1 MKDKILKIFSSSI
14 KIKVT
19 GRNINNFLKRLI
31 NNNINIE
38 KVIPISHKEI
48 DLIINYQDLDKVLK
62 LKTIYN
68 IKIVRYYGKLRIIKR
83 IKKDIF
89 ILSSLL
95 ISLLLIYTLSNVIF
109 KVEVIHSNKN
119 IIKLVTKELEDN
131 GIKKYKFVK
140 NYQEIEKIKNK
151 ILEENK
157 DTLEWLEIIREGT
170 KYTIRVEER
179 IINNKPKDNKIYNIV
194 ASKNAVIKN
203 IYAESGEKIRSIN
216 TYVKKGDIIISSD
229 ITLPNNEKISKTASG
244 KVQGEVW
251 YNINIEYP
259 YQYHEMKYTGNK
271 KKVLQ
276 YFMDDCKEKKI
287 PFVLH
292 GVTHEMEE
300 EFREIFGDIYEIEYD
315 RDISEYIYDR
325 EKLATLSGK
334 KLHGKRNHI
343 NRFKENHEWSYEPL
357 SDENQLEVLAM
368 LMEWKMQNCDPEDI
382 EKHDE
387 ICVSKNCVINY
398 KELGLVGGVLRAE
411 GKIVGFSIG
420 ERASNEDTFIV
431 HIEKAFA
438 DIQGAYPMINQQFVI
453 HEMEDFKY
461 VNREDDAGEEGLR
474 KSKLSYR
481 PVFMVDKGVLRLKS
495 EVKN

>member
-216 TYVKKGDIIISSD
+216 TYVRKGDIIISSD

-259 YQYHEMKYTGNK
+259 YQYHEIKYTGNK
-271 KKVLQ
+271 KKVLVLNLLNKRISFFDFHK
-276 YFMDDCKEKKI
+276 YKTFNRNIKYIFNNNITPISLIYEDEYETNIINEVYDYNTAREKATTKAKEKILEKYPNIKDITNIKI
-287 PFVLH
+287 IKEEDKKNKISLNLFVTCL
-292 GVTHEMEE
+292 E
-300 EFREIFGDIYEIEYD
+300 DITEYQEVD
-315 RDISEYIYDR
+315 
-325 EKLATLSGK
+325 
-334 KLHGKRNHI
+334 N
-343 NRFKENHEWSYEPL
+343 NKEN
-357 SDENQLEVLAM
+357 
-368 LMEWKMQNCDPEDI
+368 
-382 EKHDE
+382 
-387 ICVSKNCVINY
+387 
-398 KELGLVGGVLRAE
+398 
-411 GKIVGFSIG
+411 
-420 ERASNEDTFIV
+420 T
-431 HIEKAFA
+431 
-438 DIQGAYPMINQQFVI
+438 
-453 HEMEDFKY
+453 
-461 VNREDDAGEEGLR
+461 
-474 KSKLSYR
+474 
-481 PVFMVDKGVLRLKS
+481 
-495 EVKN
+495 

>member
-259 YQYHEMKYTGNK
+259 YQYHEIKYTGNK
-271 KKVLQ
+271 KKVLVLNLLNKRISFFDFHK
-276 YFMDDCKEKKI
+276 YKTFNRNIKYIFNNNITPISLIYEDEYETNIINEVYDYNTAREKATTKAKEKILEKYPNIKDITNIKI
-287 PFVLH
+287 INEEDKKNKISLNLFVTCL
-292 GVTHEMEE
+292 
-300 EFREIFGDIYEIEYD
+300 
-315 RDISEYIYDR
+315 
-325 EKLATLSGK
+325 
-334 KLHGKRNHI
+334 
-343 NRFKENHEWSYEPL
+343 
-357 SDENQLEVLAM
+357 
-368 LMEWKMQNCDPEDI
+368 EDI
-382 EKHDE
+382 TEYQEVDNNKEK
-387 ICVSKNCVINY
+387 
-398 KELGLVGGVLRAE
+398 
-411 GKIVGFSIG
+411 
-420 ERASNEDTFIV
+420 T
-431 HIEKAFA
+431 
-438 DIQGAYPMINQQFVI
+438 
-453 HEMEDFKY
+453 
-461 VNREDDAGEEGLR
+461 
-474 KSKLSYR
+474 
-481 PVFMVDKGVLRLKS
+481 
-495 EVKN
+495 

>member
-259 YQYHEMKYTGNK
+259 YQYHEIKYTGNK
-271 KKVLQ
+271 KKVL
-276 YFMDDCKEKKI
+276 
-287 PFVLH
+287 VLNLLNKRISFFDFH
-292 GVTHEMEE
+292 KYKT
-300 EFREIFGDIYEIEYD
+300 FNRNIKYIFNNNITPISLIYEDEYETN
-315 RDISEYIYDR
+315 IINEVYDYNTAR
-325 EKLATLSGK
+325 EKAITKAKDKILEKYPNIKDITNIKIIKEEDK
-334 KLHGKRNHI
+334 KNKISLNLFVTCLEDI
-343 NRFKENHEWSYEPL
+343 TEYQEVDNNKEN
-357 SDENQLEVLAM
+357 
-368 LMEWKMQNCDPEDI
+368 
-382 EKHDE
+382 
-387 ICVSKNCVINY
+387 
-398 KELGLVGGVLRAE
+398 
-411 GKIVGFSIG
+411 
-420 ERASNEDTFIV
+420 T
-431 HIEKAFA
+431 
-438 DIQGAYPMINQQFVI
+438 
-453 HEMEDFKY
+453 
-461 VNREDDAGEEGLR
+461 
-474 KSKLSYR
+474 
-481 PVFMVDKGVLRLKS
+481 
-495 EVKN
+495 

>member
-48 DLIINYQDLDKVLK
+48 DLIIDYQDLDKVLK

-83 IKKDIF
+83 VKKDIF

-95 ISLLLIYTLSNVIF
+95 ISLLLIYTLSNIIF

-140 NYQEIEKIKNK
+140 NYQEIEKIKKK

-203 IYAESGEKIRSIN
+203 IYAESGEKVRSIN

-259 YQYHEMKYTGNK
+259 YQYHEIKYTGNK
-271 KKVLQ
+271 KKVLVLNLLNKRISFFDFHK
-276 YFMDDCKEKKI
+276 YKTFNRNIKYIFNNNITPISLIYEDEYETNIINEVYDYNTAREKAITKAKEKILEKYPNIKDITNIKI
-287 PFVLH
+287 INEEDKKNKISLNLFVTCLEDI
-292 GVTHEMEE
+292 TEYQ
-300 EFREIFGDIYEIEYD
+300 EID
-315 RDISEYIYDR
+315 
-325 EKLATLSGK
+325 
-334 KLHGKRNHI
+334 N
-343 NRFKENHEWSYEPL
+343 NKENP
-357 SDENQLEVLAM
+357 
-368 LMEWKMQNCDPEDI
+368 
-382 EKHDE
+382 
-387 ICVSKNCVINY
+387 
-398 KELGLVGGVLRAE
+398 
-411 GKIVGFSIG
+411 
-420 ERASNEDTFIV
+420 
-431 HIEKAFA
+431 
-438 DIQGAYPMINQQFVI
+438 
-453 HEMEDFKY
+453 
-461 VNREDDAGEEGLR
+461 
-474 KSKLSYR
+474 
-481 PVFMVDKGVLRLKS
+481 
-495 EVKN
+495 

>member
-95 ISLLLIYTLSNVIF
+95 ISLLLIYTLSNIIF

-140 NYQEIEKIKNK
+140 NYQEIEKIKKK

-179 IINNKPKDNKIYNIV
+179 IINSKPKDNKIYNIV

-203 IYAESGEKIRSIN
+203 IYAESGEKVRSIN

-251 YNINIEYP
+251 YSINIEYP
-259 YQYHEMKYTGNK
+259 YQYHEIKYTGNK
-271 KKVLQ
+271 KKVL
-276 YFMDDCKEKKI
+276 
-287 PFVLH
+287 VLNLLNKRISFFDFH
-292 GVTHEMEE
+292 KYKT
-300 EFREIFGDIYEIEYD
+300 FNRNIKYIFNNNITPISLIYEDEYETN
-315 RDISEYIYDR
+315 IINEVYDYNTAR
-325 EKLATLSGK
+325 EKAITKAKK
-334 KLHGKRNHI
+334 KLLEKYSNIEEVTNVKII
-343 NRFKENHEWSYEPL
+343 NEEDKETKISL
-357 SDENQLEVLAM
+357 SLFVTCL
-368 LMEWKMQNCDPEDI
+368 EDI
-382 EKHDE
+382 TEYQE
-387 ICVSKNCVINY
+387 V
-398 KELGLVGGVLRAE
+398 
-411 GKIVGFSIG
+411 
-420 ERASNEDTFIV
+420 
-431 HIEKAFA
+431 
-438 DIQGAYPMINQQFVI
+438 
-453 HEMEDFKY
+453 
-461 VNREDDAGEEGLR
+461 
-474 KSKLSYR
+474 
-481 PVFMVDKGVLRLKS
+481 VDNS
-495 EVKN
+495 Q

>member
-68 IKIVRYYGKLRIIKR
+68 IKIVIYYGKLRIIKR

-140 NYQEIEKIKNK
+140 NYQEIEKIKKK
-151 ILEENK
+151 ILEKNK

-259 YQYHEMKYTGNK
+259 YQYHEIKYTGNK
-271 KKVLQ
+271 KKVLVLNLLNKRISFFDFHK
-276 YFMDDCKEKKI
+276 YKTFNRNIKYIFNNNITPISLIYEDEYETNIINEVYDYNTAKEKAITKAKDKI
-287 PFVLH
+287 LEKYPNIKDITNIKIIKEEDKKNKISLNLFVTCL
-292 GVTHEMEE
+292 
-300 EFREIFGDIYEIEYD
+300 
-315 RDISEYIYDR
+315 
-325 EKLATLSGK
+325 
-334 KLHGKRNHI
+334 
-343 NRFKENHEWSYEPL
+343 
-357 SDENQLEVLAM
+357 
-368 LMEWKMQNCDPEDI
+368 EDI
-382 EKHDE
+382 TEYQEVD
-387 ICVSKNCVINY
+387 NN
-398 KELGLVGGVLRAE
+398 KET
-411 GKIVGFSIG
+411 S
-420 ERASNEDTFIV
+420 
-431 HIEKAFA
+431 
-438 DIQGAYPMINQQFVI
+438 
-453 HEMEDFKY
+453 
-461 VNREDDAGEEGLR
+461 
-474 KSKLSYR
+474 
-481 PVFMVDKGVLRLKS
+481 
-495 EVKN
+495 

>member
-68 IKIVRYYGKLRIIKR
+68 IKIIRYYGKLRIIKR

-95 ISLLLIYTLSNVIF
+95 ISLLLIYTLSNIIF

-259 YQYHEMKYTGNK
+259 YQYHEIKYTGNK
-271 KKVLQ
+271 KKVLVLNLLNKRISFFDFHK
-276 YFMDDCKEKKI
+276 YKTFNRNIKYIFNNNITPISLIYEDEYETNIINEVYDYNTAREKAITKAKEKILEKYPNIKDITNIKI
-287 PFVLH
+287 IKEEDKKNKISLNLFVTCL
-292 GVTHEMEE
+292 E
-300 EFREIFGDIYEIEYD
+300 DITEYQEVD
-315 RDISEYIYDR
+315 
-325 EKLATLSGK
+325 
-334 KLHGKRNHI
+334 N
-343 NRFKENHEWSYEPL
+343 NKEN
-357 SDENQLEVLAM
+357 
-368 LMEWKMQNCDPEDI
+368 
-382 EKHDE
+382 
-387 ICVSKNCVINY
+387 
-398 KELGLVGGVLRAE
+398 
-411 GKIVGFSIG
+411 
-420 ERASNEDTFIV
+420 T
-431 HIEKAFA
+431 
-438 DIQGAYPMINQQFVI
+438 
-453 HEMEDFKY
+453 
-461 VNREDDAGEEGLR
+461 
-474 KSKLSYR
+474 
-481 PVFMVDKGVLRLKS
+481 
-495 EVKN
+495 

>member
-19 GRNINNFLKRLI
+19 ERNINNFLKRLI

-95 ISLLLIYTLSNVIF
+95 ISLLLIYTLSNIIF

-259 YQYHEMKYTGNK
+259 YQYHEIKYTGNK
-271 KKVLQ
+271 KKVLVLNLLNKRISFFDFHK
-276 YFMDDCKEKKI
+276 YKTFNRNIKYIFNNNITPISLIYEDEYETNIINEVYDYNTAREKAITKAKEKILEKYPNIKDITNIKI
-287 PFVLH
+287 IKEEDKKNKISLNLFVTCL
-292 GVTHEMEE
+292 
-300 EFREIFGDIYEIEYD
+300 
-315 RDISEYIYDR
+315 
-325 EKLATLSGK
+325 
-334 KLHGKRNHI
+334 
-343 NRFKENHEWSYEPL
+343 
-357 SDENQLEVLAM
+357 
-368 LMEWKMQNCDPEDI
+368 EDI
-382 EKHDE
+382 TEYQEVD
-387 ICVSKNCVINY
+387 NN
-398 KELGLVGGVLRAE
+398 KET
-411 GKIVGFSIG
+411 S
-420 ERASNEDTFIV
+420 
-431 HIEKAFA
+431 
-438 DIQGAYPMINQQFVI
+438 
-453 HEMEDFKY
+453 
-461 VNREDDAGEEGLR
+461 
-474 KSKLSYR
+474 
-481 PVFMVDKGVLRLKS
+481 
-495 EVKN
+495 

>member
-48 DLIINYQDLDKVLK
+48 DLIIDYQDLERVLK

-68 IKIVRYYGKLRIIKR
+68 IKIVRYYGKLRILKR

-89 ILSSLL
+89 ILSFLL
-95 ISLLLIYTLSNVIF
+95 IGLLLIYTLSNVIF
-109 KVEVIHSNKN
+109 KVEVIHSNNN

-259 YQYHEMKYTGNK
+259 YQYHEIKYTGNK
-271 KKVLQ
+271 KKVL
-276 YFMDDCKEKKI
+276 
-287 PFVLH
+287 VLNLLNKRISFFDFH
-292 GVTHEMEE
+292 KYKT
-300 EFREIFGDIYEIEYD
+300 FNRNIKYIFNNNITPISLIYEDEYETN
-315 RDISEYIYDR
+315 IINEIYDYNTAR
-325 EKLATLSGK
+325 EKAITKAKK
-334 KLHGKRNHI
+334 KLLEKYSNIEEVTNVKII
-343 NRFKENHEWSYEPL
+343 NEEDKETKISL
-357 SDENQLEVLAM
+357 SLFVTCL
-368 LMEWKMQNCDPEDI
+368 EDI
-382 EKHDE
+382 TEYQE
-387 ICVSKNCVINY
+387 VIDN
-398 KELGLVGGVLRAE
+398 
-411 GKIVGFSIG
+411 S
-420 ERASNEDTFIV
+420 
-431 HIEKAFA
+431 
-438 DIQGAYPMINQQFVI
+438 Q
-453 HEMEDFKY
+453 
-461 VNREDDAGEEGLR
+461 
-474 KSKLSYR
+474 
-481 PVFMVDKGVLRLKS
+481 
-495 EVKN
+495 

>member
-259 YQYHEMKYTGNK
+259 YQYHEIKYTGNK
-271 KKVLQ
+271 KKVLVLNLLNKRISFFDFHK
-276 YFMDDCKEKKI
+276 YKTFNRNIKYIFNNNITPISLIYEDEYETNIINEVYDYNTAREKATTKAKEKILEKYPNIKDITNIKI
-287 PFVLH
+287 IKEEDKKNKISLNLFVTCL
-292 GVTHEMEE
+292 
-300 EFREIFGDIYEIEYD
+300 
-315 RDISEYIYDR
+315 
-325 EKLATLSGK
+325 
-334 KLHGKRNHI
+334 
-343 NRFKENHEWSYEPL
+343 
-357 SDENQLEVLAM
+357 
-368 LMEWKMQNCDPEDI
+368 EDI
-382 EKHDE
+382 TEYQE
-387 ICVSKNCVINY
+387 VNN
-398 KELGLVGGVLRAE
+398 
-411 GKIVGFSIG
+411 
-420 ERASNEDTFIV
+420 N
-431 HIEKAFA
+431 IET
-438 DIQGAYPMINQQFVI
+438 P
-453 HEMEDFKY
+453 
-461 VNREDDAGEEGLR
+461 
-474 KSKLSYR
+474 
-481 PVFMVDKGVLRLKS
+481 
-495 EVKN
+495 

>member
-1 MKDKILKIFSSSI
+1 MKDKILKIFSSST

-68 IKIVRYYGKLRIIKR
+68 IKIIRYYGKLRIIKR

-95 ISLLLIYTLSNVIF
+95 ISLLLIYTLSNIIF

-131 GIKKYKFVK
+131 GIKKYKIVK

-259 YQYHEMKYTGNK
+259 YQYHEIKYTGNK
-271 KKVLQ
+271 KKVLVLNLLNKRISFFDFHK
-276 YFMDDCKEKKI
+276 YKTFNRNIKYIFNNNITPISLIYEDEYETNIINEVYDYNTAREKAITKAKEKILEKYPNIKDITDIKI
-287 PFVLH
+287 IKEEDKKNKISLNLFVTCL
-292 GVTHEMEE
+292 
-300 EFREIFGDIYEIEYD
+300 
-315 RDISEYIYDR
+315 
-325 EKLATLSGK
+325 
-334 KLHGKRNHI
+334 
-343 NRFKENHEWSYEPL
+343 
-357 SDENQLEVLAM
+357 
-368 LMEWKMQNCDPEDI
+368 EDI
-382 EKHDE
+382 TE
-387 ICVSKNCVINY
+387 Y
-398 KELGLVGGVLRAE
+398 KE
-411 GKIVGFSIG
+411 
-420 ERASNEDTFIV
+420 
-431 HIEKAFA
+431 
-438 DIQGAYPMINQQFVI
+438 
-453 HEMEDFKY
+453 
-461 VNREDDAGEEGLR
+461 VNNNKET
-474 KSKLSYR
+474 S
-481 PVFMVDKGVLRLKS
+481 
-495 EVKN
+495 

>member
-259 YQYHEMKYTGNK
+259 YQYHEIKYTGNK
-271 KKVLQ
+271 KKVLVLNLLNKRISFFDFHK
-276 YFMDDCKEKKI
+276 YKTFNRNIKYIFNNNITPISLIYEDEYETNIINEVYDYNTAREKAITKAKEKILEKYPNIKDITNIKI
-287 PFVLH
+287 ITEEDKKNKISLNLFVTCL
-292 GVTHEMEE
+292 E
-300 EFREIFGDIYEIEYD
+300 DITEYQEVD
-315 RDISEYIYDR
+315 
-325 EKLATLSGK
+325 
-334 KLHGKRNHI
+334 N
-343 NRFKENHEWSYEPL
+343 NKEN
-357 SDENQLEVLAM
+357 
-368 LMEWKMQNCDPEDI
+368 
-382 EKHDE
+382 
-387 ICVSKNCVINY
+387 
-398 KELGLVGGVLRAE
+398 
-411 GKIVGFSIG
+411 
-420 ERASNEDTFIV
+420 T
-431 HIEKAFA
+431 
-438 DIQGAYPMINQQFVI
+438 
-453 HEMEDFKY
+453 
-461 VNREDDAGEEGLR
+461 
-474 KSKLSYR
+474 
-481 PVFMVDKGVLRLKS
+481 
-495 EVKN
+495 

>member
-14 KIKVT
+14 KIKVI

-95 ISLLLIYTLSNVIF
+95 ISLLLIYTLSNIIF
-109 KVEVIHSNKN
+109 KIEVIHSNNN

-259 YQYHEMKYTGNK
+259 YQYHEIKYTGNK
-271 KKVLQ
+271 KKVL
-276 YFMDDCKEKKI
+276 
-287 PFVLH
+287 VLNLLNKRISFFDFH
-292 GVTHEMEE
+292 KYKT
-300 EFREIFGDIYEIEYD
+300 FNRNIKYIFNNNITPISLIYEDEYETN
-315 RDISEYIYDR
+315 IINEVYDYNTAR
-325 EKLATLSGK
+325 EKAITKAKDKMLEKYPNIKDITNIKIIKEEDK
-334 KLHGKRNHI
+334 KNKISLNL
-343 NRFKENHEWSYEPL
+343 FVTCL
-357 SDENQLEVLAM
+357 
-368 LMEWKMQNCDPEDI
+368 EDI
-382 EKHDE
+382 TEYQEVD
-387 ICVSKNCVINY
+387 NN
-398 KELGLVGGVLRAE
+398 KET
-411 GKIVGFSIG
+411 S
-420 ERASNEDTFIV
+420 
-431 HIEKAFA
+431 
-438 DIQGAYPMINQQFVI
+438 
-453 HEMEDFKY
+453 
-461 VNREDDAGEEGLR
+461 
-474 KSKLSYR
+474 
-481 PVFMVDKGVLRLKS
+481 
-495 EVKN
+495 

>member
-203 IYAESGEKIRSIN
+203 IYAKSGEKIRSIN

-259 YQYHEMKYTGNK
+259 YQYHEIKYTGNK
-271 KKVLQ
+271 KKVLVLNLLNKRISFFDFHK
-276 YFMDDCKEKKI
+276 YKTFNRNIKYIFNNNITPISLIYEDEYETNIINEVYDYNTAREKAITKAKEKILEKYPNIKDITNIKI
-287 PFVLH
+287 IKEEDKKNKISLNLFVTCL
-292 GVTHEMEE
+292 
-300 EFREIFGDIYEIEYD
+300 
-315 RDISEYIYDR
+315 
-325 EKLATLSGK
+325 
-334 KLHGKRNHI
+334 
-343 NRFKENHEWSYEPL
+343 
-357 SDENQLEVLAM
+357 
-368 LMEWKMQNCDPEDI
+368 EDI
-382 EKHDE
+382 TEYQE
-387 ICVSKNCVINY
+387 VNNN
-398 KELGLVGGVLRAE
+398 KET
-411 GKIVGFSIG
+411 S
-420 ERASNEDTFIV
+420 
-431 HIEKAFA
+431 
-438 DIQGAYPMINQQFVI
+438 
-453 HEMEDFKY
+453 
-461 VNREDDAGEEGLR
+461 
-474 KSKLSYR
+474 
-481 PVFMVDKGVLRLKS
+481 
-495 EVKN
+495 

>member
-95 ISLLLIYTLSNVIF
+95 ISLLLIYTLSNIIF
-109 KVEVIHSNKN
+109 KIEVIHSNNN

-251 YNINIEYP
+251 YNLNIEYP
-259 YQYHEMKYTGNK
+259 YQYHEIKYTGNK
-271 KKVLQ
+271 KKVLVLNLLNKRISFFDFHK
-276 YFMDDCKEKKI
+276 YKTFNRNIKYIFNNNITPISLIYEDEYETNIINEVYDYNTAREKAITKAKEKILEKYPNIKDITNIKI
-287 PFVLH
+287 IKEEDKKNKISLNLFVTCL
-292 GVTHEMEE
+292 
-300 EFREIFGDIYEIEYD
+300 
-315 RDISEYIYDR
+315 
-325 EKLATLSGK
+325 
-334 KLHGKRNHI
+334 
-343 NRFKENHEWSYEPL
+343 
-357 SDENQLEVLAM
+357 
-368 LMEWKMQNCDPEDI
+368 EDI
-382 EKHDE
+382 TE
-387 ICVSKNCVINY
+387 Y
-398 KELGLVGGVLRAE
+398 KE
-411 GKIVGFSIG
+411 
-420 ERASNEDTFIV
+420 
-431 HIEKAFA
+431 
-438 DIQGAYPMINQQFVI
+438 
-453 HEMEDFKY
+453 
-461 VNREDDAGEEGLR
+461 VNNNKET
-474 KSKLSYR
+474 S
-481 PVFMVDKGVLRLKS
+481 
-495 EVKN
+495 

>member
-14 KIKVT
+14 KIKVI

-95 ISLLLIYTLSNVIF
+95 ISLLLIYTLSNIIF

-259 YQYHEMKYTGNK
+259 YQYHEIKYTGNK
-271 KKVLQ
+271 KKVLVLNLLNKRISFFDFHK
-276 YFMDDCKEKKI
+276 YKTFNRNIKYIFNNNITPISLIYEDEYETNIINEVYDYNTAREKAITKAKEKILEKYPNIKDITNIKI
-287 PFVLH
+287 IKEEDKKNKISLNLFVTCL
-292 GVTHEMEE
+292 
-300 EFREIFGDIYEIEYD
+300 
-315 RDISEYIYDR
+315 
-325 EKLATLSGK
+325 
-334 KLHGKRNHI
+334 
-343 NRFKENHEWSYEPL
+343 
-357 SDENQLEVLAM
+357 
-368 LMEWKMQNCDPEDI
+368 EDI
-382 EKHDE
+382 TE
-387 ICVSKNCVINY
+387 Y
-398 KELGLVGGVLRAE
+398 KE
-411 GKIVGFSIG
+411 
-420 ERASNEDTFIV
+420 
-431 HIEKAFA
+431 
-438 DIQGAYPMINQQFVI
+438 
-453 HEMEDFKY
+453 
-461 VNREDDAGEEGLR
+461 VNNNKET
-474 KSKLSYR
+474 S
-481 PVFMVDKGVLRLKS
+481 
-495 EVKN
+495 

>member
-259 YQYHEMKYTGNK
+259 YQYHEIKYTGNK
-271 KKVLQ
+271 KKVLVLNLLNKRISFFDFHK
-276 YFMDDCKEKKI
+276 YNTFNRNIKYIFNNNITPISLIYEDEYETNIINEVYDYNTAREKAITKAKEKILEKYPNIKDITNIKI
-287 PFVLH
+287 IKEEDKKNKISLNLFVTCL
-292 GVTHEMEE
+292 
-300 EFREIFGDIYEIEYD
+300 
-315 RDISEYIYDR
+315 
-325 EKLATLSGK
+325 
-334 KLHGKRNHI
+334 
-343 NRFKENHEWSYEPL
+343 
-357 SDENQLEVLAM
+357 
-368 LMEWKMQNCDPEDI
+368 EDI
-382 EKHDE
+382 TEYQEVD
-387 ICVSKNCVINY
+387 NN
-398 KELGLVGGVLRAE
+398 KET
-411 GKIVGFSIG
+411 S
-420 ERASNEDTFIV
+420 
-431 HIEKAFA
+431 
-438 DIQGAYPMINQQFVI
+438 
-453 HEMEDFKY
+453 
-461 VNREDDAGEEGLR
+461 
-474 KSKLSYR
+474 
-481 PVFMVDKGVLRLKS
+481 
-495 EVKN
+495 

>member
-38 KVIPISHKEI
+38 KVIPISYKEI

-259 YQYHEMKYTGNK
+259 YQYHEIKYTGNK
-271 KKVLQ
+271 KKVLVLNLLNKRISFFDFHK
-276 YFMDDCKEKKI
+276 YKTFNRNIKYIFNNNINPISLIYEDEYETNIINEVYDYNTAREKATTKAKEKILEKYPNIKDITNIKI
-287 PFVLH
+287 INEEDKKNKISLNLFVTCL
-292 GVTHEMEE
+292 
-300 EFREIFGDIYEIEYD
+300 
-315 RDISEYIYDR
+315 
-325 EKLATLSGK
+325 
-334 KLHGKRNHI
+334 
-343 NRFKENHEWSYEPL
+343 
-357 SDENQLEVLAM
+357 
-368 LMEWKMQNCDPEDI
+368 EDI
-382 EKHDE
+382 TEYQEVDNNKEK
-387 ICVSKNCVINY
+387 
-398 KELGLVGGVLRAE
+398 
-411 GKIVGFSIG
+411 
-420 ERASNEDTFIV
+420 T
-431 HIEKAFA
+431 
-438 DIQGAYPMINQQFVI
+438 
-453 HEMEDFKY
+453 
-461 VNREDDAGEEGLR
+461 
-474 KSKLSYR
+474 
-481 PVFMVDKGVLRLKS
+481 
-495 EVKN
+495 

>member
-203 IYAESGEKIRSIN
+203 IYAESGEKVRSIN

-229 ITLPNNEKISKTASG
+229 ITLPNNEKIPKTASG

-259 YQYHEMKYTGNK
+259 YQYHEIKYTGNK
-271 KKVLQ
+271 KKVLVLNLLNKRISFFDFHK
-276 YFMDDCKEKKI
+276 YKTFNRNIKYIFNNNITPISLTYEDEYETNIINEVYDYNTAREKAITKAKEKILEKYPNIKEITNIKI
-287 PFVLH
+287 INEEDKKAKISLDLFVTCL
-292 GVTHEMEE
+292 E
-300 EFREIFGDIYEIEYD
+300 DITEYQEVD
-315 RDISEYIYDR
+315 
-325 EKLATLSGK
+325 
-334 KLHGKRNHI
+334 N
-343 NRFKENHEWSYEPL
+343 NKENSL
-357 SDENQLEVLAM
+357 N
-368 LMEWKMQNCDPEDI
+368 
-382 EKHDE
+382 
-387 ICVSKNCVINY
+387 
-398 KELGLVGGVLRAE
+398 
-411 GKIVGFSIG
+411 
-420 ERASNEDTFIV
+420 
-431 HIEKAFA
+431 
-438 DIQGAYPMINQQFVI
+438 
-453 HEMEDFKY
+453 
-461 VNREDDAGEEGLR
+461 
-474 KSKLSYR
+474 
-481 PVFMVDKGVLRLKS
+481 
-495 EVKN
+495 

>member
-38 KVIPISHKEI
+38 KVIPISNKEI

-89 ILSSLL
+89 ILSSLI

-259 YQYHEMKYTGNK
+259 YQYHEIKYTGNK
-271 KKVLQ
+271 KKVLVLNLLNKRISFFDFHK
-276 YFMDDCKEKKI
+276 YKTFNRNIKYIFNNNITPISLIYEDEYETNIINEVYDYNTAREKAITKAKEKILEKYPNIKDITNIKI
-287 PFVLH
+287 INEEDKKNKISLNLFVTCL
-292 GVTHEMEE
+292 E
-300 EFREIFGDIYEIEYD
+300 DITEYQEVD
-315 RDISEYIYDR
+315 
-325 EKLATLSGK
+325 
-334 KLHGKRNHI
+334 N
-343 NRFKENHEWSYEPL
+343 NKEN
-357 SDENQLEVLAM
+357 
-368 LMEWKMQNCDPEDI
+368 
-382 EKHDE
+382 
-387 ICVSKNCVINY
+387 
-398 KELGLVGGVLRAE
+398 
-411 GKIVGFSIG
+411 
-420 ERASNEDTFIV
+420 T
-431 HIEKAFA
+431 
-438 DIQGAYPMINQQFVI
+438 
-453 HEMEDFKY
+453 
-461 VNREDDAGEEGLR
+461 
-474 KSKLSYR
+474 
-481 PVFMVDKGVLRLKS
+481 
-495 EVKN
+495 

>member
-251 YNINIEYP
+251 YNINIEYL
-259 YQYHEMKYTGNK
+259 YQYHEIKYTGNK
-271 KKVLQ
+271 KKVLVLNLLNKRISFFDFHK
-276 YFMDDCKEKKI
+276 YKTFNRNIKYIFNNSVTPISLIYEDEYETNIINEVYDYNTAKEKAITKAKDKI
-287 PFVLH
+287 LEKYPNIKDITNIKIIKEEDKKNKISLNLFVTCL
-292 GVTHEMEE
+292 
-300 EFREIFGDIYEIEYD
+300 
-315 RDISEYIYDR
+315 
-325 EKLATLSGK
+325 
-334 KLHGKRNHI
+334 
-343 NRFKENHEWSYEPL
+343 
-357 SDENQLEVLAM
+357 
-368 LMEWKMQNCDPEDI
+368 EDI
-382 EKHDE
+382 TEYQE
-387 ICVSKNCVINY
+387 VNN
-398 KELGLVGGVLRAE
+398 
-411 GKIVGFSIG
+411 
-420 ERASNEDTFIV
+420 N
-431 HIEKAFA
+431 IET
-438 DIQGAYPMINQQFVI
+438 P
-453 HEMEDFKY
+453 
-461 VNREDDAGEEGLR
+461 
-474 KSKLSYR
+474 
-481 PVFMVDKGVLRLKS
+481 
-495 EVKN
+495 

>member
-95 ISLLLIYTLSNVIF
+95 ISLLLIYTLSNIIF
-109 KVEVIHSNKN
+109 KIEVIHSNNN

-259 YQYHEMKYTGNK
+259 YQYHEIKYTGNK
-271 KKVLQ
+271 KKVLVLNLLNKRISFFDFHK
-276 YFMDDCKEKKI
+276 YKTFNRNIKYIFNNNITPISLTYEDEYETNIINEVYDYNTAREKAITKAKEKILEKYPNIKDITNIKI
-287 PFVLH
+287 IKEEDKKNKISLNLFVTCL
-292 GVTHEMEE
+292 
-300 EFREIFGDIYEIEYD
+300 
-315 RDISEYIYDR
+315 
-325 EKLATLSGK
+325 
-334 KLHGKRNHI
+334 
-343 NRFKENHEWSYEPL
+343 
-357 SDENQLEVLAM
+357 
-368 LMEWKMQNCDPEDI
+368 EDI
-382 EKHDE
+382 TEYQE
-387 ICVSKNCVINY
+387 VNNN
-398 KELGLVGGVLRAE
+398 KET
-411 GKIVGFSIG
+411 S
-420 ERASNEDTFIV
+420 
-431 HIEKAFA
+431 
-438 DIQGAYPMINQQFVI
+438 
-453 HEMEDFKY
+453 
-461 VNREDDAGEEGLR
+461 
-474 KSKLSYR
+474 
-481 PVFMVDKGVLRLKS
+481 
-495 EVKN
+495 

>member
-259 YQYHEMKYTGNK
+259 YQYHEIKYTGNK
-271 KKVLQ
+271 KKVLVLNLLNKRISFFDFHK
-276 YFMDDCKEKKI
+276 YKTFNRNIKYIFNNNITPISLIYEDEYETNIINGVYDYNTAREKAITKAKEKILEKYPNIKDITNIKI
-287 PFVLH
+287 INEEDKKNKISLNLFVTCL
-292 GVTHEMEE
+292 E
-300 EFREIFGDIYEIEYD
+300 DITEYQEVD
-315 RDISEYIYDR
+315 
-325 EKLATLSGK
+325 
-334 KLHGKRNHI
+334 N
-343 NRFKENHEWSYEPL
+343 NKEN
-357 SDENQLEVLAM
+357 
-368 LMEWKMQNCDPEDI
+368 
-382 EKHDE
+382 
-387 ICVSKNCVINY
+387 
-398 KELGLVGGVLRAE
+398 
-411 GKIVGFSIG
+411 
-420 ERASNEDTFIV
+420 T
-431 HIEKAFA
+431 
-438 DIQGAYPMINQQFVI
+438 
-453 HEMEDFKY
+453 
-461 VNREDDAGEEGLR
+461 
-474 KSKLSYR
+474 
-481 PVFMVDKGVLRLKS
+481 
-495 EVKN
+495 

>member
-68 IKIVRYYGKLRIIKR
+68 IKIIRYYGKLRIIKR

-95 ISLLLIYTLSNVIF
+95 ISLLLIYTLSNIIF

-194 ASKNAVIKN
+194 SSKNAVIKN

-259 YQYHEMKYTGNK
+259 YQYHEIKYTGNK
-271 KKVLQ
+271 KKVLVLNLLNKRISFFDFHK
-276 YFMDDCKEKKI
+276 YKTFNRNIKYIFNNNITPISLIYEDEYETNIINEVYDYNTAREKAITKAKEKILEKYPNIKDITNIKI
-287 PFVLH
+287 IKEEDKKNKISLNLFVTCL
-292 GVTHEMEE
+292 E
-300 EFREIFGDIYEIEYD
+300 DITEYQEVD
-315 RDISEYIYDR
+315 
-325 EKLATLSGK
+325 
-334 KLHGKRNHI
+334 N
-343 NRFKENHEWSYEPL
+343 NKEN
-357 SDENQLEVLAM
+357 
-368 LMEWKMQNCDPEDI
+368 
-382 EKHDE
+382 
-387 ICVSKNCVINY
+387 
-398 KELGLVGGVLRAE
+398 
-411 GKIVGFSIG
+411 
-420 ERASNEDTFIV
+420 T
-431 HIEKAFA
+431 
-438 DIQGAYPMINQQFVI
+438 
-453 HEMEDFKY
+453 
-461 VNREDDAGEEGLR
+461 
-474 KSKLSYR
+474 
-481 PVFMVDKGVLRLKS
+481 
-495 EVKN
+495 

>member
-1 MKDKILKIFSSSI
+1 MKDKILKIFSSST

-68 IKIVRYYGKLRIIKR
+68 IKIIRYYGKLRIIKR

-95 ISLLLIYTLSNVIF
+95 ISLLLIYTLSNIIF

-259 YQYHEMKYTGNK
+259 YQYHEIKYTGNK
-271 KKVLQ
+271 KKVLVLNLLNKRISFFDFHK
-276 YFMDDCKEKKI
+276 YKTFNRNIKYIFNNNITPISLIYEDEYETNIINEVYDYNTAREKAITKAKEKILEKYPNIKDITNIKI
-287 PFVLH
+287 IKEEDKKNKISLNLFVTCL
-292 GVTHEMEE
+292 
-300 EFREIFGDIYEIEYD
+300 
-315 RDISEYIYDR
+315 
-325 EKLATLSGK
+325 
-334 KLHGKRNHI
+334 
-343 NRFKENHEWSYEPL
+343 
-357 SDENQLEVLAM
+357 
-368 LMEWKMQNCDPEDI
+368 EDI
-382 EKHDE
+382 TEYQEVD
-387 ICVSKNCVINY
+387 NN
-398 KELGLVGGVLRAE
+398 KET
-411 GKIVGFSIG
+411 S
-420 ERASNEDTFIV
+420 
-431 HIEKAFA
+431 
-438 DIQGAYPMINQQFVI
+438 
-453 HEMEDFKY
+453 
-461 VNREDDAGEEGLR
+461 
-474 KSKLSYR
+474 
-481 PVFMVDKGVLRLKS
+481 
-495 EVKN
+495 

>member
-68 IKIVRYYGKLRIIKR
+68 IKIIRYYGKLRIIKR

-95 ISLLLIYTLSNVIF
+95 ISLLLIYTLSNIIF

-259 YQYHEMKYTGNK
+259 YQYHEIKYTGNK
-271 KKVLQ
+271 KKVL
-276 YFMDDCKEKKI
+276 
-287 PFVLH
+287 VLNLLNKRISFFDFH
-292 GVTHEMEE
+292 KYKT
-300 EFREIFGDIYEIEYD
+300 FNRNIKYIFNNNITPISLIYEDEYETN
-315 RDISEYIYDR
+315 IINEVYDYNTAR
-325 EKLATLSGK
+325 EKAITKAKDKMLEKYPNIKDITNIKIIKEEDK
-334 KLHGKRNHI
+334 KNKISLNL
-343 NRFKENHEWSYEPL
+343 FVTCL
-357 SDENQLEVLAM
+357 
-368 LMEWKMQNCDPEDI
+368 EDI
-382 EKHDE
+382 TEYQE
-387 ICVSKNCVINY
+387 VNNN
-398 KELGLVGGVLRAE
+398 KET
-411 GKIVGFSIG
+411 S
-420 ERASNEDTFIV
+420 
-431 HIEKAFA
+431 
-438 DIQGAYPMINQQFVI
+438 
-453 HEMEDFKY
+453 
-461 VNREDDAGEEGLR
+461 
-474 KSKLSYR
+474 
-481 PVFMVDKGVLRLKS
+481 
-495 EVKN
+495 

>member
-259 YQYHEMKYTGNK
+259 YQYHEIKYTGNK
-271 KKVLQ
+271 KKVLVLNLLNKRISFFDFHK
-276 YFMDDCKEKKI
+276 YKTFNRNIKYIFNNNITPISLIYEDEYETNIINEVYDYNTAREKAITKAKEKILEKYPNIKDITNIKI
-287 PFVLH
+287 IKEEDKKNKISLNLFVTCL
-292 GVTHEMEE
+292 
-300 EFREIFGDIYEIEYD
+300 
-315 RDISEYIYDR
+315 
-325 EKLATLSGK
+325 
-334 KLHGKRNHI
+334 
-343 NRFKENHEWSYEPL
+343 
-357 SDENQLEVLAM
+357 
-368 LMEWKMQNCDPEDI
+368 EDI
-382 EKHDE
+382 TEYQEVDNNKEK
-387 ICVSKNCVINY
+387 
-398 KELGLVGGVLRAE
+398 
-411 GKIVGFSIG
+411 
-420 ERASNEDTFIV
+420 T
-431 HIEKAFA
+431 
-438 DIQGAYPMINQQFVI
+438 
-453 HEMEDFKY
+453 
-461 VNREDDAGEEGLR
+461 
-474 KSKLSYR
+474 
-481 PVFMVDKGVLRLKS
+481 
-495 EVKN
+495 

>member
-68 IKIVRYYGKLRIIKR
+68 IKIIRYYGKLRIIKR

-95 ISLLLIYTLSNVIF
+95 ISLLLIYTLSNIIF

-271 KKVLQ
+271 KKVLVLNLLNKRISFFDFHK
-276 YFMDDCKEKKI
+276 YKTFNRNIKYIFNNNITPISLIYEDEYETNIINEVYDYNTAREKAITKAKEKILEKYPNIKDITDIKI
-287 PFVLH
+287 IKEEDKKNKISLNLFVTCL
-292 GVTHEMEE
+292 
-300 EFREIFGDIYEIEYD
+300 
-315 RDISEYIYDR
+315 
-325 EKLATLSGK
+325 
-334 KLHGKRNHI
+334 
-343 NRFKENHEWSYEPL
+343 
-357 SDENQLEVLAM
+357 
-368 LMEWKMQNCDPEDI
+368 EDI
-382 EKHDE
+382 TEYQE
-387 ICVSKNCVINY
+387 IDNN
-398 KELGLVGGVLRAE
+398 KET
-411 GKIVGFSIG
+411 S
-420 ERASNEDTFIV
+420 
-431 HIEKAFA
+431 
-438 DIQGAYPMINQQFVI
+438 
-453 HEMEDFKY
+453 
-461 VNREDDAGEEGLR
+461 
-474 KSKLSYR
+474 
-481 PVFMVDKGVLRLKS
+481 
-495 EVKN
+495 

>member
-194 ASKNAVIKN
+194 ASKNAVIKS
-203 IYAESGEKIRSIN
+203 IYAESGEKVRSIN

-259 YQYHEMKYTGNK
+259 YQYHEIKYTGNK
-271 KKVLQ
+271 KKVLVLNLLNKRISFFDFHK
-276 YFMDDCKEKKI
+276 YKTFNRNIKYIFNNNITPISLIYEDEYETNIINEVYDYNTAKEKAITKVKDKI
-287 PFVLH
+287 LEKYPNIKEITNIKIINEEDKKNKISLNLFVTCL
-292 GVTHEMEE
+292 E
-300 EFREIFGDIYEIEYD
+300 DITEYQEVD
-315 RDISEYIYDR
+315 
-325 EKLATLSGK
+325 
-334 KLHGKRNHI
+334 N
-343 NRFKENHEWSYEPL
+343 NKEN
-357 SDENQLEVLAM
+357 
-368 LMEWKMQNCDPEDI
+368 
-382 EKHDE
+382 
-387 ICVSKNCVINY
+387 
-398 KELGLVGGVLRAE
+398 
-411 GKIVGFSIG
+411 
-420 ERASNEDTFIV
+420 T
-431 HIEKAFA
+431 
-438 DIQGAYPMINQQFVI
+438 
-453 HEMEDFKY
+453 
-461 VNREDDAGEEGLR
+461 
-474 KSKLSYR
+474 
-481 PVFMVDKGVLRLKS
+481 
-495 EVKN
+495 

>member
-38 KVIPISHKEI
+38 KVIPISYKEI

-119 IIKLVTKELEDN
+119 IIKLVTKKLEDN

-259 YQYHEMKYTGNK
+259 YQYHEIKYTGNK
-271 KKVLQ
+271 KKVLVLNLLNKRISFFDFHK
-276 YFMDDCKEKKI
+276 YKTFNRNIKYIFNNNINPISLIYEDEYETNIINEVYDYNTAREKATTKAKEKILEKYPNIKDITNIKI
-287 PFVLH
+287 INEEDKKNKISLNLFVTCL
-292 GVTHEMEE
+292 
-300 EFREIFGDIYEIEYD
+300 
-315 RDISEYIYDR
+315 
-325 EKLATLSGK
+325 
-334 KLHGKRNHI
+334 
-343 NRFKENHEWSYEPL
+343 
-357 SDENQLEVLAM
+357 
-368 LMEWKMQNCDPEDI
+368 EDI
-382 EKHDE
+382 TEYQEVD
-387 ICVSKNCVINY
+387 NN
-398 KELGLVGGVLRAE
+398 KET
-411 GKIVGFSIG
+411 S
-420 ERASNEDTFIV
+420 
-431 HIEKAFA
+431 
-438 DIQGAYPMINQQFVI
+438 
-453 HEMEDFKY
+453 
-461 VNREDDAGEEGLR
+461 
-474 KSKLSYR
+474 
-481 PVFMVDKGVLRLKS
+481 
-495 EVKN
+495 

>member
-38 KVIPISHKEI
+38 KVIPVSHKEI

-259 YQYHEMKYTGNK
+259 YQYHEIKYTGNK
-271 KKVLQ
+271 KKVLVLNLLNKRISFFDFHK
-276 YFMDDCKEKKI
+276 YKTFNRNIKYIFNNNITPISLIYEDEYETNIINEVYDYNTAREKATTKAKEKILEKYPNIKEITNIKI
-287 PFVLH
+287 INEEDKKNKISLNLFVTCL
-292 GVTHEMEE
+292 E
-300 EFREIFGDIYEIEYD
+300 DITEYQEVD
-315 RDISEYIYDR
+315 
-325 EKLATLSGK
+325 
-334 KLHGKRNHI
+334 N
-343 NRFKENHEWSYEPL
+343 NKEN
-357 SDENQLEVLAM
+357 
-368 LMEWKMQNCDPEDI
+368 
-382 EKHDE
+382 
-387 ICVSKNCVINY
+387 
-398 KELGLVGGVLRAE
+398 
-411 GKIVGFSIG
+411 
-420 ERASNEDTFIV
+420 T
-431 HIEKAFA
+431 
-438 DIQGAYPMINQQFVI
+438 
-453 HEMEDFKY
+453 
-461 VNREDDAGEEGLR
+461 
-474 KSKLSYR
+474 
-481 PVFMVDKGVLRLKS
+481 
-495 EVKN
+495 

>member
-83 IKKDIF
+83 VKKDIF

-95 ISLLLIYTLSNVIF
+95 VSLLLIYTLSNIIF

-140 NYQEIEKIKNK
+140 NYQEIEKIKKK

-203 IYAESGEKIRSIN
+203 IYAESGEKVRSIN

-259 YQYHEMKYTGNK
+259 YQYHEIKYTGNK
-271 KKVLQ
+271 KKVLVLNLLNKRISFFDFHK
-276 YFMDDCKEKKI
+276 YKTFNRNIKYIFNNNITPISLIYEDEYETNIINEIYDYNTAREKAITKAKEKILEKYPNIKDITNIKI
-287 PFVLH
+287 INEEDKKNKISLNLFVTCL
-292 GVTHEMEE
+292 
-300 EFREIFGDIYEIEYD
+300 
-315 RDISEYIYDR
+315 
-325 EKLATLSGK
+325 
-334 KLHGKRNHI
+334 
-343 NRFKENHEWSYEPL
+343 
-357 SDENQLEVLAM
+357 
-368 LMEWKMQNCDPEDI
+368 EDI
-382 EKHDE
+382 TEYQE
-387 ICVSKNCVINY
+387 IGNN
-398 KELGLVGGVLRAE
+398 KET
-411 GKIVGFSIG
+411 S
-420 ERASNEDTFIV
+420 
-431 HIEKAFA
+431 
-438 DIQGAYPMINQQFVI
+438 
-453 HEMEDFKY
+453 
-461 VNREDDAGEEGLR
+461 
-474 KSKLSYR
+474 
-481 PVFMVDKGVLRLKS
+481 
-495 EVKN
+495 

>member
-83 IKKDIF
+83 VKKDIF

-95 ISLLLIYTLSNVIF
+95 ISLLLIYTLSNIIF

-140 NYQEIEKIKNK
+140 NYQEIEKIKKK

-203 IYAESGEKIRSIN
+203 IYAESGEKVRSIN

-229 ITLPNNEKISKTASG
+229 ITLPNNEKIAKTASG

-251 YNINIEYP
+251 YSINIEYP
-259 YQYHEMKYTGNK
+259 YQYHEVKYTGNK
-271 KKVLQ
+271 KKVLVLNLLNKRISFFDFHK
-276 YFMDDCKEKKI
+276 YKTFNRNIKYIFNNNITPISLIYEDEYETNIINEVYDYNTAKEKAITKA
-287 PFVLH
+287 
-292 GVTHEMEE
+292 
-300 EFREIFGDIYEIEYD
+300 
-315 RDISEYIYDR
+315 
-325 EKLATLSGK
+325 KK
-334 KLHGKRNHI
+334 KLLEKYSNIEEVTNVKII
-343 NRFKENHEWSYEPL
+343 NEEDKETKISL
-357 SDENQLEVLAM
+357 SLFVTCL
-368 LMEWKMQNCDPEDI
+368 EDI
-382 EKHDE
+382 TEYQE
-387 ICVSKNCVINY
+387 V
-398 KELGLVGGVLRAE
+398 
-411 GKIVGFSIG
+411 
-420 ERASNEDTFIV
+420 
-431 HIEKAFA
+431 
-438 DIQGAYPMINQQFVI
+438 
-453 HEMEDFKY
+453 
-461 VNREDDAGEEGLR
+461 
-474 KSKLSYR
+474 
-481 PVFMVDKGVLRLKS
+481 VDNS
-495 EVKN
+495 Q

>member
-140 NYQEIEKIKNK
+140 KYQEIEKIKNK

-271 KKVLQ
+271 KKVLVLNLLNKRISFFDFHK
-276 YFMDDCKEKKI
+276 YKTFNRNIKYIFNNNITPISLIYEDEYETNIINEVYDYNTAKEKATTKAKEKI
-287 PFVLH
+287 LEKYPNIKDITNIKIIKEEDKKNKISLNLFVTCL
-292 GVTHEMEE
+292 E
-300 EFREIFGDIYEIEYD
+300 DITEYQEVD
-315 RDISEYIYDR
+315 
-325 EKLATLSGK
+325 
-334 KLHGKRNHI
+334 N
-343 NRFKENHEWSYEPL
+343 NKEN
-357 SDENQLEVLAM
+357 
-368 LMEWKMQNCDPEDI
+368 
-382 EKHDE
+382 
-387 ICVSKNCVINY
+387 
-398 KELGLVGGVLRAE
+398 
-411 GKIVGFSIG
+411 
-420 ERASNEDTFIV
+420 T
-431 HIEKAFA
+431 
-438 DIQGAYPMINQQFVI
+438 
-453 HEMEDFKY
+453 
-461 VNREDDAGEEGLR
+461 
-474 KSKLSYR
+474 
-481 PVFMVDKGVLRLKS
+481 
-495 EVKN
+495 

>member
-140 NYQEIEKIKNK
+140 NYQEIEKIKKK
-151 ILEENK
+151 ILEKNK

-259 YQYHEMKYTGNK
+259 YQYHEIKYTGNK
-271 KKVLQ
+271 KKVLVLNLLNKRISFFDFHK
-276 YFMDDCKEKKI
+276 YKTFNRNIKYIFNNNITPISLIYEDEYETNIINEIYDYNTAREKAIAKAKEKLLEKYPNIEEVTDIKI
-287 PFVLH
+287 ITEEDKETKISLNLFVTCL
-292 GVTHEMEE
+292 
-300 EFREIFGDIYEIEYD
+300 
-315 RDISEYIYDR
+315 
-325 EKLATLSGK
+325 
-334 KLHGKRNHI
+334 
-343 NRFKENHEWSYEPL
+343 
-357 SDENQLEVLAM
+357 
-368 LMEWKMQNCDPEDI
+368 EDI
-382 EKHDE
+382 TEYQE
-387 ICVSKNCVINY
+387 VNN
-398 KELGLVGGVLRAE
+398 
-411 GKIVGFSIG
+411 
-420 ERASNEDTFIV
+420 N
-431 HIEKAFA
+431 IET
-438 DIQGAYPMINQQFVI
+438 P
-453 HEMEDFKY
+453 
-461 VNREDDAGEEGLR
+461 
-474 KSKLSYR
+474 
-481 PVFMVDKGVLRLKS
+481 
-495 EVKN
+495 

>member
-31 NNNINIE
+31 NNNISIE

-140 NYQEIEKIKNK
+140 NYQEIEKIKKK

-203 IYAESGEKIRSIN
+203 IYAESGEKVRSIN

-229 ITLPNNEKISKTASG
+229 ITLPNNEKIPKTASG

-259 YQYHEMKYTGNK
+259 YQYHEIKYTGNK
-271 KKVLQ
+271 KKVL
-276 YFMDDCKEKKI
+276 
-287 PFVLH
+287 VLNLLNKRISFFDFH
-292 GVTHEMEE
+292 KYKT
-300 EFREIFGDIYEIEYD
+300 FNRNIKYIFNNNITPISLIYEDEYETN
-315 RDISEYIYDR
+315 IINEVYDYNTAR
-325 EKLATLSGK
+325 EKAITKAKDKMLEKYPNIKDITNIKIIKEEDK
-334 KLHGKRNHI
+334 KNKISLNL
-343 NRFKENHEWSYEPL
+343 FVTCL
-357 SDENQLEVLAM
+357 
-368 LMEWKMQNCDPEDI
+368 EDI
-382 EKHDE
+382 TEYQEVD
-387 ICVSKNCVINY
+387 NN
-398 KELGLVGGVLRAE
+398 KET
-411 GKIVGFSIG
+411 S
-420 ERASNEDTFIV
+420 
-431 HIEKAFA
+431 
-438 DIQGAYPMINQQFVI
+438 
-453 HEMEDFKY
+453 
-461 VNREDDAGEEGLR
+461 
-474 KSKLSYR
+474 
-481 PVFMVDKGVLRLKS
+481 
-495 EVKN
+495 

>member
-95 ISLLLIYTLSNVIF
+95 ISLLLIYTLSNIIF

-140 NYQEIEKIKNK
+140 NYQEIEKIKKK

-216 TYVKKGDIIISSD
+216 TYVKKGDIRISSD

-259 YQYHEMKYTGNK
+259 YQYHEIKYTGNK
-271 KKVLQ
+271 KKVLVLNLLNKRISFFDFHK
-276 YFMDDCKEKKI
+276 YKTFNRNIKYIFNNNITPISLIYEDEYETNIINEVYDYNTAREKAITKAKEKILEKYPNIKDITDIKI
-287 PFVLH
+287 IKEEDKKNKISLNLFVTCL
-292 GVTHEMEE
+292 
-300 EFREIFGDIYEIEYD
+300 
-315 RDISEYIYDR
+315 
-325 EKLATLSGK
+325 
-334 KLHGKRNHI
+334 
-343 NRFKENHEWSYEPL
+343 
-357 SDENQLEVLAM
+357 
-368 LMEWKMQNCDPEDI
+368 EDI
-382 EKHDE
+382 TEYQEVD
-387 ICVSKNCVINY
+387 NN
-398 KELGLVGGVLRAE
+398 KET
-411 GKIVGFSIG
+411 S
-420 ERASNEDTFIV
+420 
-431 HIEKAFA
+431 
-438 DIQGAYPMINQQFVI
+438 
-453 HEMEDFKY
+453 
-461 VNREDDAGEEGLR
+461 
-474 KSKLSYR
+474 
-481 PVFMVDKGVLRLKS
+481 
-495 EVKN
+495 